1 MIVTVEVT
9 DRAIASTLVTAFET
23 GSWCEPGKVHDHVGE
38 NNPAFKGFPWYAAW
52 PVAVVFLNEDD
63 FSEKEFLLNEVKIRH
78 GLKLMLEKSP
88 SHFADVAMGDAD
100 VDVADLFLQ
109 YCVFEEEKYA

>member
-23 GSWCEPGKVHDHVGE
+23 GSRGWCEPGKVAED
-38 NNPAFKGFPWYAAW
+38 NPAFKGFPWYAAW
-52 PVAVVFLNEDD
+52 PVAVIFLNEED
-63 FSEKEFLLNEVKIRH
+63 FLEKEFLLNEVKIRR

-109 YCVFEEEKYA
+109 YCVFGEEKYA